1 MYVSVCICGLCALLG
16 DLGERGKAGVES
28 KWDSAMENRFLVYYL
43 SLPRCHLKE
52 LLLHQSVVPGVG
64 AVSDPGLER
73 AVDTAHGKA
82 DDVQHIDGTQHAE
95 VGPPIPLPLE
105 AHQFLYRCLV
115 QDLAS
120 LPQKE

>member
-1 MYVSVCICGLCALLG
+1 MQTGPLGQMASSRILSTPHLHQQDDHSPNDAHEFPHQPEVILRGHIGL
-16 DLGERGKAGVES
+16 
-28 KWDSAMENRFLVYYL
+28 
-43 SLPRCHLKE
+43 LKE